1 VKDLGLE
8 SGFDPVLDRI
18 QHLAENGLTS
28 LMVLHDFLS
37 RRLAPLQDRPA
48 HPAWIYTGVNDIMW
62 LECSPGS
69 SLDEVLLV
77 ACLKALTADQF
88 SADHV
93 VPAVVCEPICVNQVA
108 RIALLA
114 TMPTLDDIDI
124 TLVQRGDQSR
134 NVVIPRAGG
143 PTGAVGGH
151 GWGGGPT
158 GGHGGVSADNHG
170 GVLVGGPTGGSGPA
184 PSPGKGKQARVV
196 LDDDVVSSDVDEP
209 LQKRRRRLSGAVG
222 PSGSRPA
229 PAAPGAIAT
238 MAVAAD

>member
-37 RRLAPLQDRPA
+37 RRPAPLQDRPA

-62 LECSPGS
+62 LEYSPGS

-124 TLVQRGDQSR
+124 TPVQRGDQSR
-134 NVVIPRAGG
+134 SVVIPRAGG
-143 PTGAVGGH
+143 PTGAVGG
-151 GWGGGPT
+151 
-158 GGHGGVSADNHG
+158 VSADNHG
-170 GVLVGGPTGGSGPA
+170 GVSAGGPTGGSGLA

-209 LQKRRRRLSGAVG
+209 LQKRRRRLSGAIG
-222 PSGSRPA
+222 PSGEQACPRRPRCDSH
-229 PAAPGAIAT
+229 GGCRG
-238 MAVAAD
+238 